1 MIRNYL
7 LRHAQVLFYSLG
19 QLVQTPIASL
29 MTLLVIAITLV
40 LPTGLYVALDNLQG
54 LSGSLGDSAR
64 ITLFLKKDIGQEQ
77 VNTLVDRV
85 RRHPSIERYRY
96 LSPQEALADFRK
108 ISGFG
113 QVMDQLGDNPL
124 PGVVLVIPKTE
135 TADLQQLQ
143 ALATELGTSK
153 AVDFAQLDSQWVQR
167 LRILLELGA
176 RATYILSTLLA
187 LGVLLII
194 GNTIRLAVLNRR
206 REIEIIKL
214 VGGTDAFVRRPFLYA
229 GTLQG
234 AIGAAIAAGLIYA
247 VLAALAGPIGQ
258 LSLTYGS
265 AFQLQGL
272 GLTGSGLLIGLGG
285 LLGWLGARLAVW
297 RHLRDIEPD

>member
-19 QLVQTPIASL
+19 QLVKSPIASL

-40 LPTGLYVALDNLQG
+40 LPSGLYVTLDNLQG

-64 ITLFLKKDIGQEQ
+64 ITLFLKKDIGSEQ
-77 VNTLVDRV
+77 VNKLVDRV
-85 RRHPSIERYRY
+85 RRHPSVEQYRY

-113 QVMDQLGDNPL
+113 QVMDQLGSNPL
-124 PGVVLVIPKTE
+124 PGVILVIPKTE
-135 TADLQQLQ
+135 AHQLQQLQ
-143 ALATELGTSK
+143 ALATELGNSDG
-153 AVDFAQLDSQWVQR
+153 VDFAQLDSQWVQR

-176 RATYILSTLLA
+176 RATYILSALLA

-247 VLAALAGPIGQ
+247 VLAALTGPIGQ

-265 AFQLQGL
+265 DFQVQGL
-272 GLTGSGLLIGLGG
+272 GLTGSGLLIAIGG

>member
-19 QLVQTPIASL
+19 QLVKTPIASL

-40 LPTGLYVALDNLQG
+40 LPTGLYLTLDNLQG

-77 VNTLVDRV
+77 VNALINRV
-85 RRHPSIERYRY
+85 RRHPSIDRYRY

-135 TADLQQLQ
+135 ATDLQQLQ
-143 ALATELGTSK
+143 VLATELGTSK

-176 RATYILSTLLA
+176 RATYILSALLA

-247 VLAALAGPIGQ
+247 VLAALAGPISQ
-258 LSLTYGS
+258 LSLTYGG
-265 AFQLQGL
+265 AFQVQGL